1 MSCLPHH
8 CREPITQVTG
18 GARWTSHWGHTKTKW
33 WLKFHTW
40 HFFIA
45 SKVLLEWGPCSF
57 QGLPLNKMICC
68 RKQDLGSR
76 QGPSQQAAR
85 TPVPGSRQSVLS
97 GWERKVPDSLEGTG
111 RVPGGWWSLSNVT
124 GPGCRFSKSSIT
136 WPSHL
141 SRPRLKS
148 LIQATSEKMFVFLTK
163 PLDAWVW
170 PGTQESRNAEMG
182 WQTCQRSWRLPSQS
196 TAWLWASLVST
207 EFTLAQPWRGKVTE
221 STSWTHSFLKDDFV
235 QP

>member
-1 MSCLPHH
+1 
-8 CREPITQVTG
+8 
-18 GARWTSHWGHTKTKW
+18 
-33 WLKFHTW
+33 
-40 HFFIA
+40 
-45 SKVLLEWGPCSF
+45 
-57 QGLPLNKMICC
+57 MICC

-196 TAWLWASLVST
+196 TA
-207 EFTLAQPWRGKVTE
+207 
-221 STSWTHSFLKDDFV
+221 
-235 QP
+235 